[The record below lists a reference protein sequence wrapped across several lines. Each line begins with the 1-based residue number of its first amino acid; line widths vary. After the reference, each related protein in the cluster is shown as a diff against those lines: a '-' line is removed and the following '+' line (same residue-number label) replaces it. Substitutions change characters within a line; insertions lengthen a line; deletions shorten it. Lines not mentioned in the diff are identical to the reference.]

1 MTIESFLLAIL
12 PSLCVSVIMVYFNK
26 ANKKKEEELK
36 LAEESRRE
44 GEKVQLELI
53 FSAVKLSFAVAMA
66 IKRGSPNGEI
76 EEGIVHYKKAM
87 DSFKQYERKLVV
99 KERI

>member
-12 PSLCVSVIMVYFNK
+12 PSLCVSIIMVYFNK

-36 LAEESRRE
+36 LVEESRRE

-53 FSAVKLSFAVAMA
+53 FW
-66 IKRGSPNGEI
+66 
-76 EEGIVHYKKAM
+76 
-87 DSFKQYERKLVV
+87 Q
-99 KERI
+99 